1 MVPLHSM
8 KAIRFTPLNILSAL
22 LLVAVA
28 YLFAF
33 ADDTGWRTLGAI
45 PLIGLLVLSVLADLL
60 FRSTLIQLKR
70 IWIVES
76 IFIIFV
82 ILVLF
87 ILQRF

>member
-1 MVPLHSM
+1 M
-8 KAIRFTPLNILSAL
+8 KNIRLTPLN
-22 LLVAVA
+22 LVATLLFLALA

-70 IWIVES
+70 IWIVEG
-76 IFIIFV
+76 IFLIFV
-82 ILVLF
+82 VLILF